1 VAHHERWATLSGIF
15 PDGREITSFSPQSAP
30 SDLKRYPVNQ

>member
-15 PDGREITSFSPQSAP
+15 PDGRERTYFSPKVHP
-30 SDLKRYPVNQ
+30 LILKDTL